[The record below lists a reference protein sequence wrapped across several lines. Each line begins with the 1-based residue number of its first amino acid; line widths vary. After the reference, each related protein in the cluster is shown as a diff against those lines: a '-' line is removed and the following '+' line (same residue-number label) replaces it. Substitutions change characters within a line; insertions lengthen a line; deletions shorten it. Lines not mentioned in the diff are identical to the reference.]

1 MDGLIVVAYPQPL
14 AIEARPI
21 AHEQA
26 PEGSVALA
34 YYYRGHL
41 IARSVVA
48 PEAADAIRT
57 LLDNPVP
64 VALAATE
71 DDSGNIDGRVCLV
84 LPVDGEQAQ
93 EGDDQEASEPWRA
106 SVPAPPPE
114 VESSYTG
121 GTAGA
126 DGEGE
131 RPSVALL
138 PIGNVIR
145 SVGDRNH
152 PDDVAGDAREM
163 LENLLA
169 GRARDSVSKIIDDL
183 LDSI

>member
-57 LLDNPVP
+57 LLNNPVP

-84 LPVDGEQAQ
+84 LPVDGDQAQ
-93 EGDDQEASEPWRA
+93 EGEDQEPGEPWKA

-114 VESSYTG
+114 VESSYAGAG
-121 GTAGA
+121 GTGP
-126 DGEGE
+126 DGE

-145 SVGDRNH
+145 SSGDRNH